1 MKWYTIAMSIQYCL
15 SSSFL
20 LLFFFSPF
28 FSFIYLFIY
37 IYISFNSQ
45 FVLILGSFLPLS
57 QTAQMTL
64 VVEGRLKGIIE
75 EADKE
80 KALKQVVEANLN
92 EKTLELNAME

>member
-1 MKWYTIAMSIQYCL
+1 M
-15 SSSFL
+15 
-20 LLFFFSPF
+20 
-28 FSFIYLFIY
+28 
-37 IYISFNSQ
+37 
-45 FVLILGSFLPLS
+45 LILGSFLPLS

-75 EADKE
+75 EANKE